1 MDKGLQK
8 LPRKQGPGNLPR
20 IALASVL
27 YPLVLPLEDSDFPS
41 QVQTRILFPGI
52 SQARLRA

>member
-8 LPRKQGPGNLPR
+8 LPRKRGPGNLPI

-27 YPLVLPLEDSDFPS
+27 CPLVLPLEDSDFPT
-41 QVQTRILFPGI
+41 QVQTSLLFPGI
-52 SQARLRA
+52 SQAKLGA